1 MSVVQ
6 IKNAEPVL
14 VERRGAIAII
24 TINRPDSHNA
34 IDAAVRDGLARAC
47 DALKGEP
54 SVRCIVFTGAGEEAF
69 STGADPSEISTML
82 PAEAAQMAERA
93 LDLYARVASLP
104 QPTIAAVKGACV
116 GQGLELA
123 LHCDLRLARTD
134 ARFGLPGVN
143 VGLVASGAALDL
155 LARTIGAG
163 PAQALALTGGVI
175 AAERAFMLGLVTNV
189 ASAAEFNDALDQI
202 TDHIAKLPPVAVTE
216 VKRIL
221 GLSRAGKPEE
231 ARRAGVDALQRC
243 FEESEARTRLRQIFG
258 GRNPEA
264 TLH

>member
-6 IKNAEPVL
+6 IKNVEPVL
-14 VERRGAIAII
+14 VERRGAVAVV
-24 TINRPDSHNA
+24 TINRPDVNNA

-47 DALKGEP
+47 DALMGDQA
-54 SVRCIVFTGAGEEAF
+54 VRCIVFTGGGDEAF
-69 STGADPSEISTML
+69 STGADPAEISSML
-82 PAEAAQMAERA
+82 PAEAGHMAERA
-93 LDLYARVASLP
+93 LDLYSRVASLP
-104 QPTIAAVKGACV
+104 QPTIAAIKGACV

-155 LARTIGAG
+155 LGRTIGSG
-163 PAQALALTGGVI
+163 PAQALALTGGII

-189 ASAAEFNDALDQI
+189 APVAEFAEALDQI
-202 TDHIAKLPPVAVTE
+202 TDHISKLPPLAVGE

-221 GLSRAGKPEE
+221 ALSRAGKPEE
-231 ARRAGVDALQRC
+231 ARRAGVDAMRRC
-243 FEESEARTRLRQIFG
+243 FEESEARTRLRQLFG